1 MHAQVP
7 AWNWRSVYELFALA
21 YDLELALS
29 SLYAVHHARHP
40 RKLNFIN
47 AVNPI
52 YTQELGKLA
61 FIYVV
66 NSSYWCI
73 AKG

>member
-1 MHAQVP
+1 M
-7 AWNWRSVYELFALA
+7 
-21 YDLELALS
+21 
-29 SLYAVHHARHP
+29 HHARHP

-52 YTQELGKLA
+52 YIQELGKFA

-73 AKG
+73 TKVSIEWHSPSLNDELIDT